1 MPSLLKAIDTKCR
14 ILNWQNYF
22 RTSKISSHYLL
33 HATVSVEKS
42 THNLTVASLKII
54 GLSSSGC
61 FQYFLFVFDFQQCDL
76 DVPRYRI
83 PCVYLVEV
91 QNFPKSLPIVFYQFW
106 RFSRIISS
114 DIASV
119 QILSL
124 FFLGPCCHLSCM
136 YPPCT
141 YVSQY
146 FFFCLS
152 FLQLGYFIMAFYYFP
167 FLCLITYSVFNL
179 SLLYF
184 STLVFHIN

>member
-1 MPSLLKAIDTKCR
+1 MSSLLKAINTKCR

-22 RTSKISSHYLL
+22 RTSKTSCHYLL

-76 DVPRYRI
+76 DVPRYSI

-106 RFSRIISS
+106 RFSSIISS

-119 QILSL
+119 PILSL
-124 FFLGPCCHLSCM
+124 FFSGPLL
-136 YPPCT
+136 PFKL
-141 YVSQY
+141 YVSTMY
-146 FFFCLS
+146 ICLLGFFL
-152 FLQLGYFIMAFYYFP
+152 
-167 FLCLITYSVFNL
+167 L
-179 SLLYF
+179 SLF
-184 STLVFHIN
+184 SSTWIFYSGFLLFSLLMFNHLFSF